1 MTNRFFS
8 RPTSN
13 FTNPRPERPFY
24 FATEQHLT
32 FSADLDGKILE
43 LEQRHTSKTCA
54 SPIPQQRINT
64 ASSNADSSKSEPCT
78 FDDFGLVQGL
88 EIDVSWM

>member
-13 FTNPRPERPFY
+13 FTTPQPERPFN
-24 FATEQHLT
+24 FSKEQHLT
-32 FSADLDGKILE
+32 FTADLDGQIFE
-43 LEQRHTSKTCA
+43 LEQRFASKTCTP
-54 SPIPQQRINT
+54 PIPQQRLGTVASNT
-64 ASSNADSSKSEPCT
+64 DGECEPCT

>member
-13 FTNPRPERPFY
+13 FTTPQTERPFN
-24 FATEQHLT
+24 FTKEQHLT
-32 FSADLDGKILE
+32 FTADLDGQIFE
-43 LEQRHTSKTCA
+43 LEQRFASKTCTP
-54 SPIPQQRINT
+54 PIPQQRLGNV
-64 ASSNADSSKSEPCT
+64 ASDTDGEFEPCT